1 MKNKALKAVAALMA
15 VVCLSGCSS
24 NKYTSDNFINIAK
37 KYGMEECTDYHK
49 FGIVWAGPQNDASV
63 YYTSKD
69 AEQADIMCYGL
80 LGFGPEACVEES
92 VVCAE
97 TSTPTNDNPVG
108 SMSHVFLFKAKDEEA
123 AQKIYDYQVNTLSN
137 AEEGV
142 KNGTKYAISFWTIKS
157 QVAKPLDFSGVGMQS
172 GSVDFS
178 VDNMTQDMF
187 TEVETG
193 FASGIYLKGDTV
205 IWVYS
210 MYDVSKNDECV
221 KTFCNKLGLKSP
233 YSLK

>member
-15 VVCLSGCSS
+15 VVCLAGCSS

-49 FGIVWAGPQNDASV
+49 FGLVWAGPQNDASI
-63 YYTSKD
+63 YFTSKN

-80 LGFGPEACVEES
+80 LGFGPEAGVEES

-97 TSTPTNDNPVG
+97 TSTPSNDNPVG

-123 AQKIYDYQVNTLSN
+123 AQKIYDYQANTLSN

-178 VDNMTQDMF
+178 VDNMTPDMF

-210 MYDVSKNDECV
+210 MYDVTKTDECV

>member
-15 VVCLSGCSS
+15 VVCLAGCSS

-80 LGFGPEACVEES
+80 LGFGPEACLEKS

-97 TSTPTNDNPVG
+97 TSTLSNDNPVG

-123 AQKIYDYQVNTLSN
+123 AQKIYDFQAKTLSN
-137 AEEGV
+137 AEEGE
-142 KNGTKYAISFWTIKS
+142 KNGVKYVISLRTAKS

-172 GSVDFS
+172 GSVDF
-178 VDNMTQDMF
+178 VADMTPDMF
-187 TEVETG
+187 TEVEVG
-193 FASGIYLKGDTV
+193 FARGIYMKGDTV

-210 MYDVSKNDECV
+210 MYDVTKTDECV